1 MLLFSHLSLLILW
14 YQLSNAPK
22 ILNICLPL
30 ISYYSTLS
38 FFSEASFHSL
48 TFRKLTGSEMS
59 LCCSIWW
66 STPSQ
71 GTLGDKNEMQSVQ
84 PTSPDS
90 RHYHTDE
97 SPRSIKGCCLFTKL
111 CTYTSSTSFL
121 LSPSLFFPLSC
132 IFLNGCLHCSLSFLL
147 YLHLTGFCL
156 AEVPSRHRSLADIP
170 CLIIVEWPAAPSHA
184 YCYLSVW
191 VMLGDKT
198 LAKTLTVSRP
208 P

>member
-1 MLLFSHLSLLILW
+1 MPHNIKYLAPANKRYLVIKKTSLD
-14 YQLSNAPK
+14 S
-22 ILNICLPL
+22 
-30 ISYYSTLS
+30 S
-38 FFSEASFHSL
+38 FFSEASFHFL

-66 STPSQ
+66 STPSR

-84 PTSPDS
+84 PTSPHS

-111 CTYTSSTSFL
+111 CTYISSTSFL
-121 LSPSLFFPLSC
+121 LSPSLFFPHSC

-147 YLHLTGFCL
+147 YLHLTGFRR

-170 CLIIVEWPAAPSHA
+170 CPWLIIVEWRPPPAAMPTAIS
-184 YCYLSVW
+184 LSG
-191 VMLGDKT
+191 LC
-198 LAKTLTVSRP
+198 
-208 P
+208 